1 MNNKIINLSD
11 EREEILRDNITWV
24 RFSYEEIVQIMTA
37 MQEYAEWYHEEMS
50 NKEYPFRKLAQ
61 KRLTKLKANGNDL
74 DEYSISVP
82 SEQDD
87 ASIGFV

>member
-1 MNNKIINLSD
+1 MNKQIDIELKRG
-11 EREEILRDNITWV
+11 EYILRHIPSVTEDFLTL
-24 RFSYEEIVQIMTA
+24 ELTHKA
-37 MQEYAEWYHEEMS
+37 LQEYAEWYHEEMS

-87 ASIGFV
+87 ASIGFI